1 MELKDLTDKLHEGGY
16 SCVIANRGIV
26 RTFTQRGVADL
37 YELYHSRPQ
46 LLDGADIA
54 DKVVG
59 KGAATLMVLGKV
71 RSVYTNVIST
81 PALELFREAGV
92 PVQFRQEVPRIENR
106 AHTGWCPL
114 ETRCYPLHDLQQLYA
129 TITDFVAGLKK
140 QND

>member
-1 MELKDLTDKLHEGGY
+1 MENDIIELLQTGKY
-16 SCVIANRGIV
+16 SCVV
-26 RTFTQRGVADL
+26 RNNNQVYTFTQRGVADL

>member
-1 MELKDLTDKLHEGGY
+1 MENDIIELLQTGKY
-16 SCVIANRGIV
+16 SCVV
-26 RTFTQRGVADL
+26 RNNNQVYTFTQRGVADL

-54 DKVVG
+54 DKVIG

-81 PALELFREAGV
+81 PALELFRKAGV
-92 PVQFRQEVPRIENR
+92 PVQFRQEVPHIENR
-106 AHTGWCPL
+106 THTGWCPL
-114 ETRCYPLHDLQQLYA
+114 ETRCYPLHNLQQLYA
-129 TITDFVAGLKK
+129 TIADFVASLKR